1 MEVLAG
7 VNSSPVRR
15 LKSTWKEL
23 SESELRIV
31 KDIERLM
38 NHKSSYR
45 SYRSTLHSAKIPLVP
60 FIGIYLTDLT
70 FTEDGNPNYM
80 DNLVNFS
87 KFHKIAR
94 IVGEIVGYQVLYQS
108 IKPDPVIQ
116 CWLQNVKP
124 IGEEEAYSLST
135 RIEPRDPSEA
145 FENLLLEE
153 DRLRK
158 QVEELQVR
166 VDDLK
171 NLQDRQT
178 NTVCVLSDQLQEHKK
193 IVQKQKK
200 LLEQASLEEKRL
212 SLSLVNAKVNL
223 RCH

>member
-31 KDIERLM
+31 QDIERLM

-45 SYRSTLHSAKIPLVP
+45 SYRSTLHSAKIPVVP

-70 FTEDGNPNYM
+70 FLEDGNPKYL

-87 KFHKIAR
+87 KYHKIASV
-94 IVGEIVGYQVLYQS
+94 IDEIVSYQVLY
-108 IKPDPVIQ
+108 KDLTPDPL
-116 CWLQNVKP
+116 LQNYLQIIQP

-153 DRLRK
+153 DRL
-158 QVEELQVR
+158 
-166 VDDLK
+166 
-171 NLQDRQT
+171 
-178 NTVCVLSDQLQEHKK
+178 
-193 IVQKQKK
+193 QKK
-200 LLEQASLEEKRL
+200 SR
-212 SLSLVNAKVNL
+212 
-223 RCH
+223 